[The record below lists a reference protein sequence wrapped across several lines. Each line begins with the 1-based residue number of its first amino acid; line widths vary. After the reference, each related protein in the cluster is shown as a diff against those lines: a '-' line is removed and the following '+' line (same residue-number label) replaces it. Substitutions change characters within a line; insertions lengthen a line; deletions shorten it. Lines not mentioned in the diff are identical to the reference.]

1 MLKVQ
6 KMCVER
12 TGKSLL
18 RGMLTLFE
26 QRQTGSLLCKRSP
39 DEFDEWL
46 REPLL
51 QLASVKNLIKWDGV
65 RRPYLQQD
73 ENLLVCHL

>member
-1 MLKVQ
+1 MLRVQ
-6 KMCVER
+6 KVCVER

-26 QRQTGSLLCKRSP
+26 QRQTGSLMCKRSP
-39 DEFDEWL
+39 DEFDEWP

-51 QLASVKNLIKWDGV
+51 QLASVEILIKWDGV
-65 RRPYLQQD
+65 R
-73 ENLLVCHL
+73 